1 MENLETTATERL
13 VRLIVWEKMY
23 GFVKDNYKHNP
34 KFLEYDEILND
45 ENEMFEWFKQW
56 HGDFIGSVGITLGFT
71 TDYDA
76 LLKQLTK

>member
-1 MENLETTATERL
+1 MWGKKINKMENSTTTTERL
-13 VRLIVWEKMY
+13 IKLIKWEQMY

-56 HGDFIGSVGITLGFT
+56 CRDGECFKFNGVYLN
-71 TDYDA
+71 
-76 LLKQLTK
+76 QLTK

>member
-1 MENLETTATERL
+1 LWGKKINKMENSTTTTERL
-13 VRLIVWEKMY
+13 IKLIKWEQMY

-56 HGDFIGSVGITLGFT
+56 CRDGECFKFNGVYLN
-71 TDYDA
+71 
-76 LLKQLTK
+76 QLTK